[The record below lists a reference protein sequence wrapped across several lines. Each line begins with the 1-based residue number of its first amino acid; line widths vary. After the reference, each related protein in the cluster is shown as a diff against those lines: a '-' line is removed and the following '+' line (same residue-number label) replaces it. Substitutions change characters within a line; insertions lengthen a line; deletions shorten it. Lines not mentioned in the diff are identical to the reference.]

1 MKKVMLFFAG
11 VFMIGIAAVNAQ
23 DSTRTSQPATQQ
35 PSVTQPSQSSSQTQP
50 SDQYNQKDYT
60 MIKSNE
66 VPSSL
71 RTTLKGSEYTGWE
84 SGQVYRNKTNNGYL
98 VRVGSGDETKNYY
111 FDRSGKRIQDPGSSG
126 STKP

>member
-11 VFMIGIAAVNAQ
+11 VFMIGIAAVSAQ
-23 DSTRTSQPATQQ
+23 DSTRTQPATQ
-35 PSVTQPSQSSSQTQP
+35 PSVTEPTTPSQPSQS
-50 SDQYNQKDYT
+50 DQYIQKDYI

-98 VRVGSGDETKNYY
+98 IRVGAGDDTKNYY
-111 FDRSGKRIQDPGSSG
+111 FDRSGKRITDPGSG
-126 STKP
+126 ATKP